1 MGQVTIRF
9 ITNCESFCSTT
20 LFWYKKS
27 KNKNA
32 DFINKNIRRCRG
44 NSAGISRWLKF
55 NSWLL
60 GGVLSSL
67 FEPFE
72 RGESWAWRRVPIATK
87 SLGVENAT
95 YMCFVSTGTKIQISY
110 ENEWERVVSLRKW
123 SKWSAAFV
131 RWRSFLFH
139 PGRLF
144 ATFLFKIFL
153 SRNCQMSARYAE
165 ILKFAAW
172 GVHIPEKNVRM
183 IVLLL

>member
-95 YMCFVSTGTKIQISY
+95 HMCLVSTGTKIQISY
-110 ENEWERVVSLRKW
+110 ENEWERVWGSG
-123 SKWSAAFV
+123 
-131 RWRSFLFH
+131 RS
-139 PGRLF
+139 G
-144 ATFLFKIFL
+144 
-153 SRNCQMSARYAE
+153 
-165 ILKFAAW
+165 
-172 GVHIPEKNVRM
+172 
-183 IVLLL
+183 LLLLSDGGASFFTQGASLQPFFSRFSFRGIVKWVQDMQKS